1 MERLTRVQVER
12 MIDIS
17 AVQAPNGLEEVRRI
31 AEYARDKK
39 FCAVHV
45 LPNWVP
51 TLKELMSGNQDT
63 LVGSSVGFP
72 SGGHTTEIKV
82 LEARQLMKAGV
93 QEMDMMI
100 NVGRLKS
107 GHYDYV
113 EKEIRALKEV
123 AGDLTLKVILEAHYL
138 SSDEVKKACELCI
151 NAGADYVKTGS
162 GWAAGGTSLELIS
175 LMVDF
180 VAGRIKV
187 KASGGV
193 RNLETVEKMH
203 RLGVSRFGINMEAVK
218 RILQEAKA

>member
-1 MERLTRVQVER
+1 

-51 TLKELMSGNQDT
+51 ALKELMSGNQDT